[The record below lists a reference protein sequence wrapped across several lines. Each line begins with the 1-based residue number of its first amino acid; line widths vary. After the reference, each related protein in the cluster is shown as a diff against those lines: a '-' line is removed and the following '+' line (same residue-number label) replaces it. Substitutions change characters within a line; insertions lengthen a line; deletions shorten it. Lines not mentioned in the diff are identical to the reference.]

1 MIGSVCDTK
10 SGYFQQRP
18 HTGFRMHLFSEF
30 GSQEVI
36 AGDSGIASNCKCS
49 CGTNYRGVLRSLNIQ
64 FN

>member
-1 MIGSVCDTK
+1 
-10 SGYFQQRP
+10 
-18 HTGFRMHLFSEF
+18 MHLFSEF